1 MDATESSRA
10 RLTDTCPVRKI
21 HMPAR
26 RRTGRHHLVI
36 PGDII
41 SERPGDFVGI
51 GTPAVCRRC
60 YIHPEVFEGF
70 FDGTLL
76 TTLAEKTRIYL
87 TEEIQGMSAQE
98 AAVVAFLRLRLG
110 ELAERAV

>member
-10 RLTDTCPVRKI
+10 RLTDTCPVPKI

-51 GTPAVCRRC
+51 GSMTRTAIYKELFGSNTKAGTIANALSELLAAGKVWKHRVDTNGGRPSYTFFAV
-60 YIHPEVFEGF
+60 
-70 FDGTLL
+70 
-76 TTLAEKTRIYL
+76 
-87 TEEIQGMSAQE
+87 
-98 AAVVAFLRLRLG
+98 
-110 ELAERAV
+110 